1 MFHVKTIDFMAFRS
15 SHCGNYP
22 LENLWYYL
30 KFEEGKM
37 NPIFKLVAGILLVLI
52 GVIMIFFSRDIARQI
67 EEGREQVNAGQSRV
81 DSGNALFSVHPY
93 TKQVGQQFT
102 RGAQQKIDA
111 GNEQIAYY
119 SQFVSPL
126 QIGGIVI
133 LLLGV
138 AFVFFARNLFW
149 KW

>member
-1 MFHVKTIDFMAFRS
+1 MAFRG
-15 SHCGNYP
+15 SHCGNYSP
-22 LENLWYYL
+22 KNLWYYL
-30 KFEEGKM
+30 EKRKKM
-37 NPIFKLVAGILLVLI
+37 NLMVKLVAGILLILI
-52 GVIMIFFSRDIARQI
+52 GVIMIFFSNDIADQI
-67 EEGREQVNAGQSRV
+67 REGRERVSAGQSQV
-81 DSGNALFSVHPY
+81 DTFNAPFSVHPY
-93 TKQVGQQFT
+93 SRQVGQQFT
-102 RGAQQKIDA
+102 RGAQSQIDA
-111 GNEQIAYY
+111 GNQQIAYY